1 MKKYLISLLIVILVV
16 STSFMG
22 VSYPIA
28 SLGSGNHSPI
38 RIIGNDQF
46 TEENGVTSGSGTVD
60 DPYIIENWVIV
71 SDGSAS
77 QGIFINNTDV
87 HFIIRNCTINGF
99 HHPDEHQQGI
109 TLSEVTN
116 GMIENTK
123 VSECAIGINIQYS
136 TINKI
141 INCTCSDYPVSPD
154 GYGISIEQSTNIS
167 IISSECYNMRSG
179 IMISKSSDIIIKKI
193 KCFNNTDS
201 GLWSFAVEP
210 TSMRFFIENCTFQ
223 NNNDYGIYLIDRAQ
237 HPSYFTIRNCS
248 FISNEIGMNLLRLCN
263 NLIENCVFY
272 NNSIGLSLDHQ
283 AKDNIIRNCSFLSQT
298 SYGMLIQG
306 AFIVLHFAPN
316 NEVLYC
322 DFFDNVI
329 GLFLLMT
336 RGNKIHHCSIMNN
349 SYMGICSTYSIA
361 QIHSNNFVNNG
372 RDYPIAPD
380 PAGVYCWHSF
390 LNIQNNWWG
399 SSEGPSV
406 SLLIGRKDDN
416 WKIIKLRTVDDADTV
431 MLRPGLASFRPWLSE
446 QVPDAG
452 RQT

>member
-1 MKKYLISLLIVILVV
+1 MKKHLISLLVLFLLV
-16 STSFMG
+16 STSLVG
-22 VSYPIA
+22 VSYPVISS
-28 SLGSGNHSPI
+28 SLGNHSPI

-87 HFIIRNCTINGF
+87 YFIIRNCTISGF
-99 HHPDEHQQGI
+99 HHPDEYRQGI
-109 TLSEVTN
+109 ELSEVVH
-116 GMIENTK
+116 GKIESTII
-123 VSECAIGINIQYS
+123 SECQTGISIRYSKENIISNCSCFNYS
-136 TINKI
+136 AL
-141 INCTCSDYPVSPD
+141 Y
-154 GYGISIEQSTNIS
+154 GYGIGIFLSNNIT
-167 IISSECYNMRSG
+167 IISCRCYNMYTG
-179 IMISKSSDIIIKKI
+179 IDISKSSDITIKKT
-193 KCFNNTDS
+193 KCFNNTNN
-201 GLWSFAVEP
+201 GLDSFAVEP

-223 NNNDYGIYLIDRAQ
+223 NNNDCGIYLIDRAQ

-316 NEVLYC
+316 NEVSYC

-329 GLFLLMT
+329 GLLLLMT
-336 RGNKIHHCSIMNN
+336 RGNKIHHCSIVNN

-431 MLRPGLASFRPWLSE
+431 MFRQGLASFRPWLSE
-446 QVPDAG
+446 QVPNAG